1 MELGTLLALVG
12 KVQALVVHNDLQVG
26 GLNIDKLVMHV
37 VLHMVV
43 QMEHSLMR
51 VYLSSNNAL

>member
-12 KVQALVVHNDLQVG
+12 KVQAPVVHNDLQVG

-43 QMEHSLMR
+43 QMEHSLMP
-51 VYLSSNNAL
+51 VYWSSNNAL